1 MRQEAQLSLTNRI
14 AQFLYS
20 IIVIRIWVLNDE
32 YTACANSKSYVMANE
47 LEQSFESDAAVDMIS
62 KRLLPINAT
71 SLDATYVRRH
81 LDFQ

>member
-1 MRQEAQLSLTNRI
+1 ME
-14 AQFLYS
+14 
-20 IIVIRIWVLNDE
+20 
-32 YTACANSKSYVMANE
+32 NE